1 MRPVQAIMDMLRSPH
16 AIARGIA
23 NESEML
29 NQKFDV
35 LSQAMDN
42 QSKLLNE
49 RLKALIQGMDN
60 QSGLLNDKLYK
71 LDASLAKVGEKMD
84 AFMRSQ
90 IVMQRDQAEAIGV
103 LTAAIEELSNPSKSC
118 S

>member
-60 QSGLLNDKLYK
+60 QSRLLDDKLYK
-71 LDASLAKVGEKMD
+71 LDAMQNNL
-84 AFMRSQ
+84 RSH
-90 IVMQRDQAEAIGV
+90 EAV
-103 LTAAIEELSNPSKSC
+103 HFFDKLRKACAIRPKQPAHSPQGSRS
-118 S
+118 

>member
-1 MRPVQAIMDMLRSPH
+1 MKPVQAIMDMLRSPH

-23 NESEML
+23 NQSEML

-60 QSGLLNDKLYK
+60 QSRLLDDKLYK
-71 LDASLAKVGEKMD
+71 LDASLTKLVEKMD
-84 AFMRSQ
+84 GFMRSQ
-90 IVMQRDQAEAIGV
+90 IVLQRDQAEATGA
-103 LTAAIEELSNPSKSC
+103 LTAAIKELTNLTKSR